1 MIRIFTSSVLN
12 YKGVYLAGVTKMNS
26 KKKTGSIRR
35 RLIMVFIL
43 SSAVIFF
50 ANLIMYYN
58 INKSIGTIDQVYK
71 SNAQLNNL
79 YDKLSEV
86 QNNLYEFLN
95 TRSSES
101 LENYYRTSQDYK
113 NLINDLDGSIT
124 GNDMLLMQKNIKNMS
139 ENYLRLVDETVNAK
153 RGRNI
158 EKYKKLYEEASQMFG
173 YINVHINSLNNEKFK
188 NNSKKYD
195 LLLISFNYLEVIS
208 TTVLLVLTILTVL
221 LIIIVT
227 RSITDPLMKL
237 TRVAHQVAGGDFEVE
252 LVHVESSDEVEIVT
266 KAFNNM
272 IVSIHQYIIK
282 TRESME
288 LENKMMERELMM
300 KNHLKDAQLKYLQ
313 AQINPHFLFNTLN
326 AGAQLAMMEGAD
338 KTCLFIEN
346 MADFFRFN
354 VKSFDHDSTLRDEIK
369 QVDSYIYILNVRF
382 SGGIHF
388 FKEIDESLLDIRVPS
403 MILQPVVEN
412 SVNYGIR
419 NVEYEGEIHLEVK
432 AAGEN
437 IEIIVADNGTGID
450 QSTIDRI
457 MAARLEESTSLKDRV
472 VSKDSNGIGLGNVIN
487 RLRLY
492 YNREEVFHI
501 ESEGHNKGTRVII
514 RIPRNR

>member
-1 MIRIFTSSVLN
+1 
-12 YKGVYLAGVTKMNS
+12 MNS
-26 KKKTGSIRR
+26 KKKNGSIRR

-43 SSAVIFF
+43 SSSVIFF
-50 ANLIMYYN
+50 ANLFMYYN

-71 SNAQLNNL
+71 SNVELNKL
-79 YDKLSEV
+79 YDKLKEV
-86 QNNLYEFLN
+86 QDNVYEYLN
-95 TRSSES
+95 TRSTES
-101 LENYYRTSQDYK
+101 LENYYRKEQEYRK
-113 NLINDLDGSIT
+113 LIDALDGKIT
-124 GNDMLLMQKNIKNMS
+124 DNDMLLMQKNIKNMS
-139 ENYLRLVDETVNAK
+139 ETYLQILDDTVDAK

-158 EKYKKLYEEASQMFG
+158 EKYKAKYEEASQMYG

-188 NNSKKYD
+188 YNANKYD
-195 LLLISFNYLEVIS
+195 LLLISLNYLEIIS
-208 TTVLLVLTILTVL
+208 TTVLLVLTIFTVL
-221 LIIIVT
+221 LIIIMT

-237 TRVAHQVAGGDFEVE
+237 TQAAHQVAGGNFEVD

-272 IVSIHQYIIK
+272 IVSIHQYIIQTK
-282 TRESME
+282 ESME
-288 LENKMMERELMM
+288 LENKMMEKELMM

-354 VKSFDHDSTLRDEIK
+354 MKSFDYDSTIRDEIK

-388 FKEIDESLLDIRVPS
+388 YKDIDETLLDVRVPS

-419 NVEYEGEIHLEVK
+419 NIEYEGRIDLEVK
-432 AAGEN
+432 PALDN
-437 IEIIVADNGTGID
+437 IEIIITDNGTGIN
-450 QSTIDRI
+450 QETIDRI
-457 MAARLEESTSLKDRV
+457 MTAKLEESASVRERV
-472 VSKDSNGIGLGNVIN
+472 ISKDSNGIGLGNVIN

-492 YNREEVFHI
+492 YNLEDVFWI
-501 ESEGHNKGTRVII
+501 ESEGENKGTRVII